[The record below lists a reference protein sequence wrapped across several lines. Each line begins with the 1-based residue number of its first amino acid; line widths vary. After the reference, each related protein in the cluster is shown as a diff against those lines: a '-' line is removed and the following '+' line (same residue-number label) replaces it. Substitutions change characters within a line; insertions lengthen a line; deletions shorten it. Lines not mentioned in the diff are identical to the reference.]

1 MMSLTRTGRCDPG
14 LIEAA
19 RGGDEKALVSLISAA
34 QPDVRRYAARN
45 CRAADIDDAVQETLL
60 LLYRRVGTLRAVT
73 SFSAWIFAV
82 ARRACLR
89 LLRMSVGIPEI
100 PVDGAEARLAHLR
113 PEDLRIDLSRAIQS
127 LPEHY
132 REVIPAARYRGVVD
146 RRNRRGPQADP
157 RERQG
162 PHSPRAD
169 ADPRISGPRLTPIK
183 AV

>member
-1 MMSLTRTGRCDPG
+1 MISIARPSRCDPA

-19 RGGDEKALVSLISAA
+19 RSGDADALLSLIAAA
-34 QPDVRRYAARN
+34 QPDIRRYAARN

-73 SFSAWIFAV
+73 SFSAWLFAV

-89 LLRMSVGIPEI
+89 LLRISAAVP
-100 PVDGAEARLAHLR
+100 DSAADDADARLALLR

-132 REVIPAARYRGVVD
+132 REVILLRDIEELSIDEIASVLGLSRESVKARIHRA
-146 RRNRRGPQADP
+146 RMLI
-157 RERQG
+157 REYLIR
-162 PHSPRAD
+162 D
-169 ADPRISGPRLTPIK
+169 
-183 AV
+183 

>member
-1 MMSLTRTGRCDPG
+1 MMSMTRTGRCDPR

-19 RGGDEKALVSLISAA
+19 RGGDEKALVSLIAAA

-73 SFSAWIFAV
+73 SFSAWLFAV

-89 LLRMSVGIPEI
+89 LSVGIPET
-100 PVDGAEARLAHLR
+100 PVDGADARLAHLR
-113 PEDLRIDLSRAIQS
+113 PEDIRIDLSRAIQS

-132 REVIPAARYRGVVD
+132 REVILLRDIEELSIDEIAEVLKLTRESVKARIHRA
-146 RRNRRGPQADP
+146 RMLI
-157 RERQG
+157 REYLVR
-162 PHSPRAD
+162 D
-169 ADPRISGPRLTPIK
+169 
-183 AV
+183 

>member
-1 MMSLTRTGRCDPG
+1 MTSLTRTGRCDPG

-19 RGGDEKALVSLISAA
+19 RGGDEKALVSLIAAA

-45 CRAADIDDAVQETLL
+45 CRAADIDDAVQETL

-89 LLRMSVGIPEI
+89 LLRMGSGIPET

-113 PEDLRIDLSRAIQS
+113 PEDIRIDLSRAIQS

-132 REVIPAARYRGVVD
+132 REVILLRDIEELSIDEIVEVLGLTRESVKARIHRA
-146 RRNRRGPQADP
+146 RMLI
-157 RERQG
+157 REYLVR
-162 PHSPRAD
+162 D
-169 ADPRISGPRLTPIK
+169 
-183 AV
+183 

>member
-1 MMSLTRTGRCDPG
+1 MMSPEPTGRCDPG

-19 RGGDEKALVSLISAA
+19 RCGDEKALVSLITRV

-60 LLYRRVGTLRAVT
+60 LLYRRAGTLRAVS

-89 LLRMSVGIPEI
+89 LLRRAAGIIEI
-100 PVDGAEARLAHLR
+100 PADEMDARLRHMR

-132 REVIPAARYRGVVD
+132 REVILLRDIEEMSIDEIAGVLGLTRESVKARIHRA
-146 RRNRRGPQADP
+146 RLLI
-157 RERQG
+157 REYLIR
-162 PHSPRAD
+162 D
-169 ADPRISGPRLTPIK
+169 
-183 AV
+183 